1 MNTIGKD
8 PQESIIERLRRLRR
22 IPPRDIERAAQGRA
36 AFLAQA
42 RQIKN
47 QTSFRPPVS
56 DGNKLRLIGWIYTL
70 PDFFVRK
77 EQYPMFHRLIAV
89 FIALAVVFGGATA
102 TAFAAQNSLPADAL
116 YPLKTLTEDF
126 RYNLSAQMES
136 RLELA
141 LNYAA
146 RRVGEISALSEL
158 GLPTPAQTATRL
170 GEQIEAALNIA
181 AGLEGSA
188 QQQAFARITTHLQ
201 QHERTLAQL
210 SELRPEDPVLLQ
222 AHMMLQEQL
231 HLAEQGLSD
240 PQGVQQQLQTRAQTR
255 PWVIQESPQ
264 GGGSPIDNANSN
276 SNDNGNANGNA
287 NDDNSNGNDN
297 DGNDNDDDDNGNANG
312 NDNGDDD
319 DNGNANGND
328 NGDDNGNDNG
338 DDDDNGN
345 ANGNDNGDDD
355 DNGNGND
362 NGDDDDNGNAN
373 GNDNGDDNG
382 NDRGGNDN
390 DDDDKSGNG
399 NGDDRS
405 GGDRA
410 PTLTLIGLILNLAA
424 QIF

>member
-1 MNTIGKD
+1 MSTIGKD

-22 IPPRDIERAAQGRA
+22 IPPRDTERAAQGRA

-77 EQYPMFHRLIAV
+77 EQYLMFHRLIAV

-188 QQQAFARITTHLQ
+188 QQQAFARIMTHLQ
-201 QHERTLAQL
+201 QHEQTLAQL
-210 SELRPEDPVLLQ
+210 SEQRPEDPVLVQ
-222 AHMMLQEQL
+222 ARMMLQEQL
-231 HLAEQGLSD
+231 RLAEQGLSD

-255 PWVIQESPQ
+255 PWVIQKSPQ
-264 GGGSPIDNANSN
+264 GGGSPIDDANSN
-276 SNDNGNANGNA
+276 DNGNA

-297 DGNDNDDDDNGNANG
+297 DDDDNGNANGNDNDDDGNDNDDDDNGNANG
-312 NDNGDDD
+312 NDNDDD

-328 NGDDNGNDNG
+328 ND

-345 ANGNDNGDDD
+345 ANGNDNDDD
-355 DNGNGND
+355 DDKGKAKGND
-362 NGDDDDNGNAN
+362 NDDD
-373 GNDNGDDNG
+373 DDNG